1 MNDYLVGHDYLAGR
15 RDWLKRAATVVA
27 SSLLATRSG
36 FTLAADSPAERDAVL
51 LTADPSRT
59 LFRIR
64 VEMDVEGNVNVPRNA
79 LVSKEAAAKYP
90 VRSKSVL
97 DWEERI
103 LGFASDKTV
112 AAAERH
118 YHEASSDSL
127 SGKVTR
133 HVELR
138 TASHYLSVRR
148 DDAKWVLYSPDTYLS
163 STELELLEVPANSLA
178 VDGLLP
184 TVAVRQG
191 DTYKP
196 AKEILEKLLAL
207 ASVND
212 SDVIGEINALDDSS
226 AKIHFTGKVQ
236 GSVAGVPTVLDLV
249 GKMVFD
255 RDLMT
260 CNWLAL
266 AIREQREI
274 GKSEPGF
281 DVAATIKMIRKPLE
295 APQRLSSIPPASPAG
310 PDFGGPDF
318 SGQVPA
324 DRLYCELSSTSVGF
338 TALQDRR
345 WKMMVDGAGASMM
358 RMIENDRGIAQ
369 CDIRPAGAMAA
380 GTQLTMPAFI
390 SDVKQSLGSRF
401 GQLLESREEL
411 NEFGLR
417 VLRVSAQGLVE
428 GVPVQWVFLHFSND
442 SGRRL
447 LATMTVGGSELD
459 SFAGADVQ
467 LGASMRFIPTDD
479 ESTDVASAKAKPA
492 IK

>member
-1 MNDYLVGHDYLAGR
+1 MNDFLPDR

-27 SSLLATRSG
+27 TGLVSTRSS
-36 FTLAADSPAERDAVL
+36 FILAADSLAKPEAIL
-51 LTADPSRT
+51 LISDPSRT

-64 VEMDVEGNVNVPRNA
+64 VEMEVEGNVNVPRNS
-79 LVSKEAAAKYP
+79 LVSKETATQHP
-90 VRSKSVL
+90 IHGKSVL

-112 AAAERH
+112 LAAERY
-118 YHEASSDSL
+118 YHEASNDGT
-127 SGKVTR
+127 SGKVSR
-133 HVELR
+133 RVELR
-138 TASHYLSVRR
+138 KTSQYLSVRR
-148 DDAKWVLYSPDTYLS
+148 DDAKWLLYSPDAFMS
-163 STELELLEVPANSLA
+163 GAELELLEVPANSLA

-184 TVAVRQG
+184 TTAVRQG
-191 DTYKP
+191 DTFKP

-207 ASVND
+207 ASVD
-212 SDVIGEINALDDSS
+212 ESDVVGEVNSIDDSS

-255 RDLMT
+255 REAMT
-260 CNWLAL
+260 CSWLAL
-266 AIREQREI
+266 AVREQREI

-281 DVAATIKMIRKPLE
+281 DVSATIKMIRKPLE

-310 PDFGGPDF
+310 P
-318 SGQVPA
+318 VPA
-324 DRLYCELSSTSVGF
+324 DRLYCELSSPAVGF
-338 TALQDRR
+338 TVLQDRR
-345 WKMMVDGAGASMM
+345 WKMMVDGPGASMM

-380 GTQLTMPAFI
+380 GAQLTMTAFT

-401 GQLLESREEL
+401 GQLLESREEV

-459 SFAGADVQ
+459 SFVGADVQ

-479 ESTDVASAKAKPA
+479 ESSEVANAKSKAS